1 VHVNSIELPKKKTDR
16 GDTGTCVNSWFNF
29 SPVQYSRY
37 LIMKSP
43 HDDLE
48 ESKTLG
54 YHLFNQHYQYNIDV
68 IGSCT
73 CLFAL
78 VSLLLV

>member
-1 VHVNSIELPKKKTDR
+1 
-16 GDTGTCVNSWFNF
+16 
-29 SPVQYSRY
+29 
-37 LIMKSP
+37 MKSP